1 MADLIH
7 VEIYTPLKKYLSI
20 DVDFISIQSDKYR
33 LGITPHH
40 AEMISTVAITELV
53 LRDEGFEF
61 HYAVGKGIIHVEK
74 GKATILVDSV
84 EEDKEIDVERARS
97 AKERAQKRLAD
108 NTSTD
113 IDRERAE
120 SALLRA
126 NNRLN
131 VASRLSKT
139 I

>member
-1 MADLIH
+1 M
-7 VEIYTPLKKYLSI
+7 I

-40 AEMISTVAITELV
+40 AEMIATVAVGELV
-53 LRDEGFEF
+53 LRSGDLAF

-74 GKATILVDSV
+74 MRATILVDSV
-84 EEDKEIDVERARS
+84 EQDSEIDVDRAEE
-97 AKERAQKRLAD
+97 AKKRAEKRLAD
-108 NTSTD
+108 YTSTD
-113 IDRERAE
+113 IDRSRAE

-126 NNRLN
+126 NTRLA
-131 VASRLSKT
+131 VASRKT